1 MADRVTTITIDNNRA
16 FVVTATGR
24 FRASIMPDPRV
35 PFTLRLPWL
44 HASHLFAS
52 LRGIP
57 SEPQGRAH
65 GAKVLAALNCLFPDM
80 PSADATYLSERAW
93 GVQAELVRRGI
104 PVGDIPRYVGVLVV
118 IAQEA
123 QRREEPVVWS
133 TDEVVP
139 LSDPPGPK
147 CNV

>member
-24 FRASIMPDPRV
+24 YRASISHDQRF
-35 PFTLRLPWL
+35 PFTLRMPWL

-57 SEPQGRAH
+57 SEPQGRVH
-65 GAKVLAALNCLFPDM
+65 GAKVLSALNCLFPDM
-80 PSADATYLSERAW
+80 PSADATYLSERSW
-93 GVQAELVRRGI
+93 GVQSELVRRGI

-133 TDEVVP
+133 TEEVVAP
-139 LSDPPGPK
+139 LGPPGSE
-147 CNV
+147 V